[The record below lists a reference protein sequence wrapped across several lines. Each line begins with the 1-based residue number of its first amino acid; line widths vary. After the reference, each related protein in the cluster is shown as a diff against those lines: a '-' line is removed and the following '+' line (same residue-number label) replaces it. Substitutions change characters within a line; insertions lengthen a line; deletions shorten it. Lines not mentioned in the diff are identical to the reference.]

1 MTNVTP
7 IGWDLALGRHKL
19 YGVGLGLALDIAP
32 DFTVTFYAI
41 TAEEETTD
49 SGGSWGMWMGGDG
62 RGTARP
68 GIVLATGQDD
78 PTPMT
83 NARGEQVAEWCEMAS
98 AIGSRMLPRVLAAW
112 GDPEATARLD
122 AEVAGLEASAE
133 FRQATAQ
140 VVAILRDAV
149 GASLVGSE
157 ACS

>member
-1 MTNVTP
+1 MANVTP

-41 TAEEETTD
+41 TAEEEATD
-49 SGGSWGMWMGGDG
+49 SGGSWGMWMGGEG
-62 RGTARP
+62 RGTTRP
-68 GIVLATGQDD
+68 DVVLATGQDD

-83 NARGEQVAEWCEMAS
+83 NARGEQVAEWCEQAS
-98 AIGSRMLPRVLAAW
+98 AIGSRMLVHVLAAW
-112 GDPEATARLD
+112 GDPEAETQLD
-122 AEVAGLEASAE
+122 TEIANLDASAE

-149 GASLVGSE
+149 AVALAEEVSP
-157 ACS
+157 